1 MTDSDK
7 DGTFFGVSDSISKE
21 LFLETYKDIAQI
33 AQLLVAP
40 LGVPYFI
47 PVSQLIDEEKF
58 TKLFLYAKIKALL
71 KIYNS
76 EMDKQEIETIADL
89 FLSQYYYFSIQDFK
103 LFLKMA
109 STAQF
114 GEVYGVL
121 NIPTLFVWVNK
132 YKSLRSDFIKN
143 RELKL

>member
-1 MTDSDK
+1 M
-7 DGTFFGVSDSISKE
+7 
-21 LFLETYKDIAQI
+21 
-33 AQLLVAP
+33 
-40 LGVPYFI
+40 
-47 PVSQLIDEEKF
+47 
-58 TKLFLYAKIKALL
+58 

-76 EMDKQEIETIADL
+76 EMNKQEIETIADL